1 MLFYSLAL
9 ILVVLLVLVII
20 GIENPFHVWAAEARV
35 ESRKKA

>member
-20 GIENPFHVWAAEARV
+20 GIENPLFAWAAEARR
-35 ESRKKA
+35 ERR